1 MKFNLVKFKAKRKK
15 VKNLECLNCG
25 QPFLGD
31 ENFCS
36 YCGQK
41 NTNKKLSIG
50 TFIHNLSSGFLS
62 YDSRFWRT
70 FIPLLIKPGEV
81 SKEYIAGKR
90 ARFVN
95 PFQLYLNVSIIF
107 FLILGISNRLDIEED
122 TINNIVTTTENI
134 DSLSQEGK
142 QQLDSVLTD
151 VKDQVILNSANDST
165 AVNVI
170 TDLNKVINLA
180 NEESKK
186 PKGYHIKTDTTGTI
200 GFTDKIEDFYTYYK
214 KHPKEK
220 SNNALSSL
228 GYNHTFRN
236 NFYYNQVK
244 NTHTNYE
251 QLKNDGGKSYVKKLT
266 SFVSISLFIF
276 LPIFTLFLT
285 LIYFRRNYTYME
297 HLVFVFNTQTVFFLL
312 LTIFFLLNFMV
323 DLENVAWVF
332 IVLFLLY
339 LYKAMRNFYQQSRG
353 KTILKFILLNSFYL
367 FLGLIGLVIV
377 GAISFVAT

>member
-1 MKFNLVKFKAKRKK
+1 MKFPLVKFKAKRKQ

-25 QPFLGD
+25 QPFVGD

-41 NTNKKLSIG
+41 NTNKKLSFV
-50 TFIHNLSSGFLS
+50 TFLNNLSSGFLS
-62 YDSRFWRT
+62 YDSRFWGT

-81 SKEYIAGKR
+81 SKEYISGKR

-107 FLILGISNRLDIEED
+107 FLVLGISNRLDIEKGVI
-122 TINNIVTTTENI
+122 TNIVTKTDNI

-151 VKDQVILNSANDST
+151 VKDQVIVNFQNDST
-165 AVNVI
+165 ATTMI
-170 TDLNKVINLA
+170 TGLDDVVKN
-180 NEESKK
+180 ESKK
-186 PKGYHIKTDTTGTI
+186 PQGYNIKTDTI
-200 GFTDKIEDFYTYYK
+200 GSITFLDKIEDFYTYYK

-220 SNNALSSL
+220 SKMALSSL
-228 GYNHTFRN
+228 GYKHTFKN
-236 NFYYNQVK
+236 SFYYNQIK

-251 QLKNDGGKSYVKKLT
+251 QAINDDGKSFVKKFT
-266 SFVSISLFIF
+266 SFVSISLFVF

-285 LIYFRRNYTYME
+285 LIYYRRNYTYME

-312 LTIFFLLNFMV
+312 LIIFILLSFKF

-339 LYKAMRNFYQQSRG
+339 LYKAMRNFYQQSRS
-353 KTILKFILLNSFYL
+353 KTIVKFIILNSFY
-367 FLGLIGLVIV
+367 FFVGLIGLAIV
-377 GAISFVAT
+377 GVISLTTT